1 MLIKRIEL
9 CIEIVKKTM
18 DFAVVVAEAAKVFLR
33 NAPQA
38 PPALLRQGPYYY
50 SASTPQKRGM
60 LESVQER
67 EMPKHLI
74 RGLHGYLNSGFSI

>member
-1 MLIKRIEL
+1 GKKGKKEKRGSMLIKRIEL

-50 SASTPQKRGM
+50 SASTPRPSPYM
-60 LESVQER
+60 
-67 EMPKHLI
+67 I
-74 RGLHGYLNSGFSI
+74 GYLP